1 MKKKK
6 DALKKYKKLDEEQEK
21 IESDSNENEQ
31 HNEEEEKDFEED
43 EDKKEVKKRKRR
55 KYIKKKEEEDE
66 EKIEEEKEEE
76 EIQIKKIVK
85 RKKNKIKEKSKKKN
99 EKAKIEI
106 SEDTSEDNSE
116 TSKDNANFIGKKSKI
131 KKTKKKNQN
140 LSFEN
145 NIMDAYKKIS
155 LYENNNNEENNEEE
169 KNIIYTSQMK
179 LNLKY
184 CEKKLREALNILEKN
199 PNLVINRNI
208 LDKLGRLT
216 LHDKLNLNYIIG
228 NIYMIL
234 MNKESAFDYD
244 DEEFEIN
251 DLVLFINKV
260 IQFKEIL
267 INTKIGIIYNNCL
280 IKFLIKISNEFDLED
295 DQINIINKILD
306 ENKEIDH
313 KNLLERN
320 FDDLVYSISDELM
333 KQPNMYEQYKIF
345 IQNKSLIINT
355 IKGADL
361 KDKDLYDRYLEIGKD
376 LAYLFFNK
384 TFRLYISKANRS
396 SNDDSENNDNDNEI
410 DDIFGLTYL
419 FFDGYK
425 NNGELNV
432 VNSEK
437 YLVESDNKI
446 DELRLK
452 ILDIILAYSKKFID
466 LIDEFAIQYII
477 YILIKRIYF
486 CNLNKYNKTI
496 INLLAEVMTNLC
508 FFEDS
513 PIELISYFINRIL
526 KSTKKEDEN
535 LKNKIIKKINE
546 AKDEEGFLYKFPKS
560 LKYLEEEKK
569 EDITDNKNKKNSTQ
583 DKNDTKEKNKKR
595 KSKKEKKKE
604 EKKDEENKE
613 NEEKKEDE
621 EKKEEE
627 KNEEQ
632 LKEKKKIKKKYIKD
646 KNEEEEE
653 DNEGEEEDDDEEEEE
668 EEEEEFDDKDDE
680 DEKISRAN
688 NEGLLLLEK
697 DLKIGFFYVKNIKPG
712 EKFIFYE
719 EITNSYGILDFC
731 MTIQE
736 LDIKLTIT
744 DLTEGR
750 VIFTKEG
757 IDQLI
762 HCPLKIVMFF
772 SNPRILK
779 FEFDNSY
786 SWFTSKTVKYKT
798 TILYPKNPYLIGH
811 QILISKYQNIIIKGK
826 KSKDG
831 KDNKKIKRLKKNE
844 DENKNKKEDEN
855 KIEDKNKNE
864 DGELND
870 IENILI
876 TKIDGENK
884 VFNCINVKENLNQI
898 NKMVK
903 DKYLFISSI
912 FLEIKIKTENE
923 IEENLNKSYFY
934 YNKERE
940 GLVQNELTQENFE
953 KYLTDL
959 LSKSKANLN
968 LINLYIINGDIK
980 ENENNNINNTKFYY
994 FSMKKILGFEPV
1006 IKFNGMMKKIIF
1018 FIQYLN
1024 QAQILYYLYKK
1035 ISNLQNYDIILLINY
1050 TKYCGYQFALYYD
1063 EEIFVDLNE
1072 FKGLSK
1078 DKSLEENIEIITKG
1092 INKLNEGDNNDN
1104 ETILFEII
1112 LPKSIDDN
1120 EDNITPLKIEE
1131 KLKEKLQIDENNKIK
1146 FKIVK
1151 PLLNFNKDLQI
1162 NSHVF
1167 YLDN

>member
-6 DALKKYKKLDEEQEK
+6 STSKKNKKLDEEQEK
-21 IESDSNENEQ
+21 IERDSNENEQ
-31 HNEEEEKDFEED
+31 KNEEEGKDTEEEEEV
-43 EDKKEVKKRKRR
+43 EDKKETKKRRR
-55 KYIKKKEEEDE
+55 RYIKKKEEDEDE
-66 EKIEEEKEEE
+66 EKIEEKDEEE

-85 RKKNKIKEKSKKKN
+85 KKKNKTKAKPKSKKKN

-106 SEDTSEDNSE
+106 PSEDTSEENSE
-116 TSKDNANFIGKKSKI
+116 ASKDNAIFIGKKSKF
-131 KKTKKKNQN
+131 KKSKIKNQN
-140 LSFEN
+140 VNFEN
-145 NIMDAYKKIS
+145 NIMDTYKKIS
-155 LYENNNNEENNEEE
+155 LNEGSSYNEENNEEE

-208 LDKLGRLT
+208 LDKLSRLT
-216 LHDKLNLNYIIG
+216 QHDKINLNYVIG

-234 MNKESAFDYD
+234 MNKESVFDYD

-267 INTKIGIIYNNCL
+267 ANTKIGIIYNNYL
-280 IKFLIKISNEFDLED
+280 IKFLIKISNEFDLEE

-306 ENKEIDH
+306 ENKEMDH
-313 KNLLERN
+313 KNLLQRN
-320 FDDLVYSISDELM
+320 FDDLIYSISDELM
-333 KQPNMYEQYKIF
+333 KQPNIYEQYKIL
-345 IQNKSLIINT
+345 IQNKKLIIHMF
-355 IKGADL
+355 KGADL

-384 TFRLYISKANRS
+384 TFRIYITKTKRV
-396 SNDDSENNDNDNEI
+396 SNDDDSENDDNVN
-410 DDIFGLTYL
+410 DDIFGFTYI

-425 NNGELNV
+425 SNGELNV

-452 ILDIILAYSKKFID
+452 ILDIILAYCKKFID

-486 CNLNKYNKTI
+486 SNFNKYNKTI
-496 INLLAEVMTNLC
+496 INLLSEALTNLC

-526 KSTKKEDEN
+526 KSTQKEDEN

-546 AKDEEGFLYKFPKS
+546 VKDEEGFLYRFPKS
-560 LKYLEEEKK
+560 LKHLEEEKK
-569 EDITDNKNKKNSTQ
+569 ENTTDKKNSIDKKDETKDKNKKI
-583 DKNDTKEKNKKR
+583 KN
-595 KSKKEKKKE
+595 KKEKKEDEKE
-604 EKKDEENKE
+604 
-613 NEEKKEDE
+613 EEKKEDEKEE

-627 KNEEQ
+627 KKEEQ
-632 LKEKKKIKKKYIKD
+632 DKDKKKKKKKYTKE

-653 DNEGEEEDDDEEEEE
+653 DDEGEEEEDDEEEEE
-668 EEEEEFDDKDDE
+668 EEEEEIDDKDD
-680 DEKISRAN
+680 DGDKISRAN

-697 DLKIGFFYVKNIKPG
+697 DLKIGFFYVKNIKAG
-712 EKFIFYE
+712 EKFVFYE

-731 MTIQE
+731 MTIHE

-757 IDQLI
+757 IDQLVY
-762 HCPLKIVMFF
+762 CPLKIVMFF

-798 TILYPKNPYLIGH
+798 TVLYPRNPYLIGH

-826 KSKDG
+826 KTKDE
-831 KDNKKIKRLKKNE
+831 KDKDNNKKIKRLNLNDNE
-844 DENKNKKEDEN
+844 NENKKEDE
-855 KIEDKNKNE
+855 
-864 DGELND
+864 DGEELND
-870 IENILI
+870 VENILI

-912 FLEIKIKTENE
+912 YLEISIKKEN
-923 IEENLNKSYFY
+923 EENLNKSYFY
-934 YNKERE
+934 YNKEGQ
-940 GLVQNELTQENFE
+940 GLVQNELKQENFE
-953 KYLTDL
+953 KYLSDL
-959 LSKSKANLN
+959 ISKSKANLN

-980 ENENNNINNTKFYY
+980 ENESNNINNTKFYY

-1006 IKFNGMMKKIIF
+1006 IKISGMMKKIIF

-1024 QAQILYYLYKK
+1024 QAQMLYYLYKK
-1035 ISNLQNYDIILLINY
+1035 INNHQKYDITLLINY

-1092 INKLNEGDNNDN
+1092 INKLNEGDNNDDN
-1104 ETILFEII
+1104 EEEKLFEIV
-1112 LPKSIDDN
+1112 LPKAVDDN
-1120 EDNITPLKIEE
+1120 ENDITPIKIEE
-1131 KLKEKLQIDENNKIK
+1131 KLKEKLQINENKKIK

-1151 PLLNFNKDLQI
+1151 PLLNFNKELQI